1 MVTEMVSVSDIFWS
15 ERSSGSLVAPKTQST
30 RRTNSGPAQKTR
42 ARMFGLLVGKMS
54 GLGWQWDA
62 LSWLHSC
69 LHACMHVVCRRR
81 LSDSKSVLRIKAT
94 KHRRTNTSVYDKLV
108 LNLFPCYRNLVMTP
122 YYTLTF
128 FAFAGAAS
136 RLLPLKM
143 RIAPKE
149 QRRDRFPYFQGCLH
163 NMTSLQTSQHLGFL

>member
-54 GLGWQWDA
+54 GLGWQWNA

-69 LHACMHVVCRRR
+69 LHACMWCAEEGCLT
-81 LSDSKSVLRIKAT
+81 LSRCFGSKRPSTGEQTRQFT
-94 KHRRTNTSVYDKLV
+94 T
-108 LNLFPCYRNLVMTP
+108 NLF
-122 YYTLTF
+122 
-128 FAFAGAAS
+128 
-136 RLLPLKM
+136 
-143 RIAPKE
+143 
-149 QRRDRFPYFQGCLH
+149 
-163 NMTSLQTSQHLGFL
+163 